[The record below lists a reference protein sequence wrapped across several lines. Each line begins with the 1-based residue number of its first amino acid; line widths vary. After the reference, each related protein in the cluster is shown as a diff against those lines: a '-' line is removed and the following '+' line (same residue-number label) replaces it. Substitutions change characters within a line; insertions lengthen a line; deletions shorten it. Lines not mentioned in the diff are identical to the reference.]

1 MTWKDRCGAQWKV
14 RTNLSIFA
22 IVDNAAAHS
31 VFHSRGSVLCAGM
44 QCCSGFAQPLVLDGE
59 NTKNE
64 GSVNNG
70 FSPIASILQP
80 KNNDYV
86 TDYFLDLKMHFDL
99 QHPLAS
105 SVTDVCI
112 GMRMLRANNNNE
124 DISTCENNIRNF
136 VSEGEKNKGKVLN
149 ALRLSYPSEGTT
161 S

>member
-1 MTWKDRCGAQWKV
+1 MQHVAERFG
-14 RTNLSIFA
+14 RILSIFA
-22 IVDNAAAHS
+22 IVDNAAYT
-31 VFHSRGSVLCAGM
+31 VFFIVMVACFVPV
-44 QCCSGFAQPLVLDGE
+44 CSAAAVIAQPLVLDGE

-64 GSVNNG
+64 GSVNNL

-99 QHPLAS
+99 KNPLAR

-136 VSEGEKNKGKVLN
+136 VSEGENKGKVRT
-149 ALRLSYPSEGTT
+149 ASRLSYPFEGST